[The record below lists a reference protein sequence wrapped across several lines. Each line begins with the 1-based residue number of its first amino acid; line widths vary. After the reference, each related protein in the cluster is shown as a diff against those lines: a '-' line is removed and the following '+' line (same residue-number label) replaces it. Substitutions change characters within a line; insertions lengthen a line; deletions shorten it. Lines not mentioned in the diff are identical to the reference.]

1 MPMMKILLMRGCRSD
16 RIKIFLKN
24 CNSRMNKIALLV
36 RFIALNVSQR
46 ESPRYIPDGYVVN
59 IIAVA

>member
-1 MPMMKILLMRGCRSD
+1 MKILLTRGCISG

-24 CNSRMNKIALLV
+24 CNSRMNKTAKV
-36 RFIALNVSQR
+36 VTGIALNDNQS
-46 ESPRYIPDGYVVN
+46 ESPRYIPAGYVVN